1 MKTERIIGFLVFF
14 GALISAIYLFYPNED
29 DSSKNSLNLDGKEIS
44 DVNKNDIAN
53 RTSLEEDKTA
63 KNIPKN
69 TQFKRFEESDFD
81 FFVYRAHILSS
92 KQNADNLRDKIKNG
106 GLPAFVEPFGDNQ
119 KLFAIYVG
127 PFQTEDDIVNNM
139 KLIQELSE
147 SNKGE
152 ISRWK
157 L

>member
-14 GALISAIYLFYPNED
+14 GVFISAIYLLYPNEY
-29 DSSKNSLNLDGKEIS
+29 DSSKNPLNTDDKETS
-44 DVNKNDIAN
+44 NVNKNDIAN
-53 RTSLEEDKTA
+53 VISIGEDKTA

>member
-1 MKTERIIGFLVFF
+1 MKIERIIGFLVFF

-69 TQFKRFEESDFD
+69 TQFKHFEESDFD
-81 FFVYRAHILSS
+81 FFVYRAHTLSS
-92 KQNADNLRDKIKNG
+92 KEKAYELRDKINDG
-106 GLPAFVEPFGDNQ
+106 GLTAFVKPFGDNK

-139 KLIQELSE
+139 NLIQKLSE

>member
-1 MKTERIIGFLVFF
+1 LKTERIIGFLVFF
-14 GALISAIYLFYPNED
+14 GVLISAIYLFYPNEY
-29 DSSKNSLNLDGKEIS
+29 DSSKNSLNLDDKETS

-53 RTSLEEDKTA
+53 GISIEEDKTA

-81 FFVYRAHILSS
+81 FFVYRAHVLSS
-92 KQNADNLRDKIKNG
+92 KEKAYELRDKINNG
-106 GLPAFVEPFGDNQ
+106 GLTAFVEPFGDNQ
-119 KLFAIYVG
+119 KLFVIYVG

>member
-14 GALISAIYLFYPNED
+14 GVFISAIYLFYPNEY
-29 DSSKNSLNLDGKEIS
+29 DSSKNPLNTDHKEIS
-44 DVNKNDIAN
+44 NVNKNDIAN
-53 RTSLEEDKTA
+53 VISIEEDKTA

-139 KLIQELSE
+139 NLIQKLSE

>member
-1 MKTERIIGFLVFF
+1 LKAERIIGFLVFF
-14 GALISAIYLFYPNED
+14 GVLISAIYLFYPNEY
-29 DSSKNSLNLDGKEIS
+29 DSSKNSLNLDDKETS

-53 RTSLEEDKTA
+53 GISIEEDKTA

-81 FFVYRAHILSS
+81 FFVYRAHVLSS
-92 KQNADNLRDKIKNG
+92 KEKAYELRDKINNG
-106 GLPAFVEPFGDNQ
+106 GLTAFVEPFGDNQ
-119 KLFAIYVG
+119 KLFVIYVG

>member
-1 MKTERIIGFLVFF
+1 MKTERIIGLLVFLGIF
-14 GALISAIYLFYPNED
+14 TSAMYFFYPSEY
-29 DSSKNSLNLDGKEIS
+29 DSIKNNSNLS
-44 DVNKNDIAN
+44 DESPLDTDSVNSSIQNN
-53 RTSLEEDKTA
+53 
-63 KNIPKN
+63 N
-69 TQFKRFEESDFD
+69 QFKNFDESYFD

-92 KQNADNLRDKIKNG
+92 KKNANNLKDKINNG

-119 KLFAIYVG
+119 ELFAIYVG

-147 SNKGE
+147 SKKGE

-157 L
+157 F

>member
-1 MKTERIIGFLVFF
+1 MKIERIIGFLVFF

-92 KQNADNLRDKIKNG
+92 KEKAYELRDKINDG
-106 GLPAFVEPFGDNQ
+106 GLTSFVKPFGDNQ

-139 KLIQELSE
+139 NLIQKLSE

>member
-1 MKTERIIGFLVFF
+1 MPTKSTGLGTRSGILKRSSLAGGRGSQSSAMK
-14 GALISAIYLFYPNED
+14 
-29 DSSKNSLNLDGKEIS
+29 
-44 DVNKNDIAN
+44 
-53 RTSLEEDKTA
+53 
-63 KNIPKN
+63 
-69 TQFKRFEESDFD
+69 QFRFEESDFD

-92 KQNADNLRDKIKNG
+92 KKNADNLRDKIKDG

-119 KLFAIYVG
+119 KLFVIYVG

>member
-14 GALISAIYLFYPNED
+14 GLFISAIYLFYPNEY
-29 DSSKNSLNLDGKEIS
+29 DSSKNPLNTDDKETS
-44 DVNKNDIAN
+44 NVNKNDIAN
-53 RTSLEEDKTA
+53 VISIEEDKTA

-92 KQNADNLRDKIKNG
+92 KEKAYELRDKINDG
-106 GLPAFVEPFGDNQ
+106 GLTASVKPFGDNQ

-139 KLIQELSE
+139 NLIQKLSE
-147 SNKGE
+147 SKKGE